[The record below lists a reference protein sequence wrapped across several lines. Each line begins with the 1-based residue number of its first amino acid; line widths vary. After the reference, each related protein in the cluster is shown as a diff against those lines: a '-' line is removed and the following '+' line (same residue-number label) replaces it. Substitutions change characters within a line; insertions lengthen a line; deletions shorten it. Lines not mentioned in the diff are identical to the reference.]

1 MTRLHRLAALATATV
16 IVAGCGGGGGDAGIP
31 GTTQYAVQTA
41 WRNLLNATATW
52 SLTGTGSDAA
62 TYRIDLGLRRAAAAV
77 FAVTGATGAVSEQF
91 QRLVRNGS
99 VLGEGTTRVFFN
111 ADTLA
116 LLGSDDGDGTC
127 SVATSNTALP
137 TTATI
142 GASGALTSDNDLAGC
157 SAGAAVLG
165 STTTTWSLEAESGF
179 ALLCQNA
186 VLRNAA
192 GATDGTGAQCIEIA
206 ADGSLGMRM
215 RMRFDFSGLSLT
227 ARNY

>member
-1 MTRLHRLAALATATV
+1 MTHLHRLAALAAATL

-31 GTTQYAVQTA
+31 GTTQFAVQSA
-41 WRNLLNATATW
+41 YRNLLNATATW
-52 SLTGTGSDAA
+52 SLTGIGSDAA
-62 TYRIDLGLRRAAAAV
+62 AYRIDLGLRPAAAAV
-77 FAVTGATGAVSEQF
+77 FAVTGTTGSVSEQF

-99 VLGEGTTRVFFN
+99 VLGEGTTRVYFN
-111 ADTLA
+111 ASTLA

-127 SVATSNTALP
+127 SVVTVNTALP
-137 TTATI
+137 MTATI
-142 GASGALTSDNDLAGC
+142 GASGALTSANDLAAC
-157 SAGAAVLG
+157 SAGAAVVG
-165 STTTTWSLEAESGF
+165 SSTTTWSLEAESGF

-206 ADGSLGMRM
+206 ADGSLGARM
-215 RMRFDFSGLSLT
+215 RMRLDVGSFSLT